1 LLLYHRIIFILLAPH
16 NSTAFAMESDGRKD
30 GADDGKKKG
39 RGHFGRLSSVF
50 KSKHKTKGKNGNLIV
65 PAKEPPVTP
74 EKRTVEIV
82 TLPNQSTSN
91 AAQDQ
96 PPIADRAEIEK
107 SAQEEEPIPLMK
119 HRTLTWLAAHK
130 TENPEP
136 ARSVER
142 LPATPNSTKH
152 QKIDPPIKVSHSSRD
167 ASTTGLQL
175 LKPIHDL
182 WNEAYEELKGKE
194 KGLIKDYEV
203 IMSKNLIGVV
213 ASTNSMFLDSNI
225 TRHEQMEAL
234 LEDKLA
240 QVKSEVWK
248 LKFGDKV
255 VPVQD
260 LAALVVGIINWAEQY
275 VNAAVSANPY
285 ASIAWAGVSLLLP
298 VSVTFSLTN
307 PSRCEVLKGNT
318 TQDLNFVRSKF
329 EAIFQINRD
338 YLIEEE
344 LSCFVCWD
352 V

>member
-1 LLLYHRIIFILLAPH
+1 
-16 NSTAFAMESDGRKD
+16 MESDRRKD
-30 GADDGKKKG
+30 GADNGKK
-39 RGHFGRLSSVF
+39 RGKRHFGRLSSVF
-50 KSKHKTKGKNGNLIV
+50 KSKHQTKGKNGNLLM

-74 EKRTVEIV
+74 EKRTVDTVI
-82 TLPNQSTSN
+82 LPNQSTSN
-91 AAQDQ
+91 AAQGQ
-96 PPIADRAEIEK
+96 PPVADRAEIEK
-107 SAQEEEPIPLMK
+107 SAQEEELIPLMK
-119 HRTLTWLAAHK
+119 HRTLTWLGAHQ
-130 TENPEP
+130 TENQES

-142 LPATPNSTKH
+142 LPSTPNSTKH
-152 QKIDPPIKVSHSSRD
+152 QDPPIKVSHSSRD
-167 ASTTGLQL
+167 ASTTGVQL

-213 ASTNSMFLDSNI
+213 ASTNSMFLGSNI

-260 LAALVVGIINWAEQY
+260 LAAPVVGIINWADQY

-298 VSVTFSLTN
+298 VSVTFFCQIL
-307 PSRCEVLKGNT
+307 LI
-318 TQDLNFVRSKF
+318 VRSSKVLF
-329 EAIFQINRD
+329 K
-338 YLIEEE
+338 
-344 LSCFVCWD
+344 
-352 V
+352 